1 MIKYS
6 MTTKHTFLRFSD
18 CFVSHSIVT
27 YYRIINKSNTT
38 CATSGA
44 ELVYPSK
51 STQLTPGC
59 SEVHVCSISSFL
71 AVLPRLYCWL
81 FIICYCLPL
90 CCLSFVKLQFF
101 TTPCVS
107 SDCLSSRKKGKSDLV
122 CVLTFWVPCCDVRYD
137 FRIKSMLGSSLP
149 PVVYRVVL
157 VLFTLFVLC
166 LRIVVSNIYCV
177 VFLFGFLRFVYPVL
191 PVSLDYPFLIDP
203 SVFSNV
209 YYT

>member
-27 YYRIINKSNTT
+27 YYWIINKSNTT

-71 AVLPRLYCWL
+71 AVFPRLYCW
-81 FIICYCLPL
+81 FFVICYCLPL

-101 TTPCVS
+101 TTPFVS
-107 SDCLSSRKKGKSDLV
+107 SDCLSSRKKGKSDLL
-122 CVLTFWVPCCDVRYD
+122 CVFTFWVPCCDVRYD

-157 VLFTLFVLC
+157 VLFTLVVLC
-166 LRIVVSNIYCV
+166 LRMLVSNIYCV

-203 SVFSNV
+203 SVLSNV

>member
-1 MIKYS
+1 MIKSQQYS
-6 MTTKHTFLRFSD
+6 RGSTARKLEIEQTWTSLQPG
-18 CFVSHSIVT
+18 VSWVD
-27 YYRIINKSNTT
+27 
-38 CATSGA
+38 
-44 ELVYPSK
+44 LV
-51 STQLTPGC
+51 
-59 SEVHVCSISSFL
+59 
-71 AVLPRLYCWL
+71 
-81 FIICYCLPL
+81 PL

-107 SDCLSSRKKGKSDLV
+107 SDCLSSRKKGKSDLL
-122 CVLTFWVPCCDVRYD
+122 CVYTFWVPCCDVRYD

>member
-27 YYRIINKSNTT
+27 YYRIINKSKTT

-71 AVLPRLYCWL
+71 AVFPRLYCCL
-81 FIICYCLPL
+81 FVICYCLPL

-101 TTPCVS
+101 TTPFVS
-107 SDCLSSRKKGKSDLV
+107 SDCLSSRKKGKSDLL
-122 CVLTFWVPCCDVRYD
+122 CVFTFWVPCCDVRYD

-149 PVVYRVVL
+149 PVVYRGGSCLIYVICALLAHVGVKHIL
-157 VLFTLFVLC
+157 CCVFVWFSS
-166 LRIVVSNIYCV
+166 ICV
-177 VFLFGFLRFVYPVL
+177 PCAASFSGLSIFDWPFG
-191 PVSLDYPFLIDP
+191 II
-203 SVFSNV
+203 
-209 YYT
+209 